1 MPGYWR
7 FLQIECQLEQMIVQ
21 FFTLKKKAGTVHENF
36 EKKIRKNQK
45 SFRIFRE
52 IFSEYVKKNL
62 TN

>member
-21 FFTLKKKAGTVHENF
+21 FFTLNKKAGTVHENLKKKS
-36 EKKIRKNQK
+36 EKIRKISGYFEKFFQNML
-45 SFRIFRE
+45 
-52 IFSEYVKKNL
+52 KNR